1 MSSWRFKIL
10 IQARTLARRL
20 AHHKASPCL
29 ARCRGASFPCATA
42 KATLRI
48 SPRDRLRSNS
58 VRPAGLLLQ
67 PGNFARMLQTKS
79 RHRRD
84 RMRHCA
90 DLASPTS
97 GQAPCCGTGFSSA
110 AVIQVLSKVH
120 QEHHK
125 VHLQFHQIY
134 HTEEDHGGHPMQ
146 LSASICPSG
155 RSMHVRTMTSS
166 PFHTEEGLPM
176 QMTDTQ
182 HPS

>member
-1 MSSWRFKIL
+1 MAFLNSDPGPNT
-10 IQARTLARRL
+10 RTQ

-29 ARCRGASFPCATA
+29 ARCRGACIPFVTA

-58 VRPAGLLLQ
+58 VRPADLLLQ
-67 PGNFARMLQTKS
+67 LGNFARMLQ

-97 GQAPCCGTGFSSA
+97 GQAPFCGTGVRRPA
-110 AVIQVLSKVH
+110 AAIQVLSKVH